1 MGAAASSSSGVPA
14 ARAGRRSS
22 TPPPPPPPP
31 LPPSSGPSD
40 YTQRAIE
47 WQQRQQILSK
57 SGSEVCVN
65 NLVVRQNHGPSSPE
79 FTTFAHRAYTLA
91 ALEGRT
97 REGQLPP

>member
-14 ARAGRRSS
+14 ARASRRSS
-22 TPPPPPPPP
+22 PPPPPPSSA
-31 LPPSSGPSD
+31 PSE

-47 WQQRQQILSK
+47 WQQL
-57 SGSEVCVN
+57 
-65 NLVVRQNHGPSSPE
+65 RQNHGPSSLE

-91 ALEGRT
+91 ALEGRI

>member
-22 TPPPPPPPP
+22 TPPPPPPP

-47 WQQRQQILSK
+47 WQQL
-57 SGSEVCVN
+57 
-65 NLVVRQNHGPSSPE
+65 RQNHGPSSPE

-97 REGQLPP
+97 REGQLPPRH

>member
-1 MGAAASSSSGVPA
+1 MGASASSSSGVPA

-22 TPPPPPPPP
+22 TPP
-31 LPPSSGPSD
+31 LPPSSGPSE

-47 WQQRQQILSK
+47 WQQL
-57 SGSEVCVN
+57 
-65 NLVVRQNHGPSSPE
+65 RQNHGPSSPE

-97 REGQLPP
+97 REGQLPPRH

>member
-1 MGAAASSSSGVPA
+1 MGAAASSLSGVPA

-22 TPPPPPPPP
+22 PSP
-31 LPPSSGPSD
+31 LPPSSAPSE

-47 WQQRQQILSK
+47 WQQL
-57 SGSEVCVN
+57 
-65 NLVVRQNHGPSSPE
+65 RQNHGPSSPE

-97 REGQLPP
+97 REGQLPPRH

>member
-14 ARAGRRSS
+14 ARASRRSS
-22 TPPPPPPPP
+22 PPPPPPSSA
-31 LPPSSGPSD
+31 PSE

-47 WQQRQQILSK
+47 WQQL
-57 SGSEVCVN
+57 
-65 NLVVRQNHGPSSPE
+65 RQNHGPSSPE

-97 REGQLPP
+97 REGQLPPRR